1 MQPLPFKSM
10 VVCSTNDPYSS
21 AAHMQHCAQAW
32 GSELTVIGDYGH
44 INASSGLGAWEQGQ
58 ALLAKLGQAA

>member
-1 MQPLPFKSM
+1 M
-10 VVCSTNDPYSS
+10 
-21 AAHMQHCAQAW
+21 
-32 GSELTVIGDYGH
+32 GDYGH